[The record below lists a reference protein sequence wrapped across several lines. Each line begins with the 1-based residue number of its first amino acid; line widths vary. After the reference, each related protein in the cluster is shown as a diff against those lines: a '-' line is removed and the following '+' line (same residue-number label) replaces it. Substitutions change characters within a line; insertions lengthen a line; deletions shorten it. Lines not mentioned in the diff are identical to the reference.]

1 LNDILDVLGLLSIW
15 SLQLRFLLDDFGLL
29 YLARCVPPSARAC
42 STTRRAVWFEEQLVA
57 GLILSTA
64 TSVFSVKSTL
74 SLVYY
79 LSFALSRNYSFVI
92 FIARALFDFHR
103 FIEEEAVV
111 IAVYVVQFG
120 ARSRSLEAR
129 GGVDDFLIMAKVHR
143 LPLTL
148 LCLFLFFFE
157 SHVSGRIK
165 HRQPIAIVVFEV
177 HSLRF
182 LFGPMLLYA
191 GIGLH
196 LLTLSLTLILGL
208 EANQGVDV
216 VVGIN
221 VIELKR
227 SRLLDVFTLSQIRI
241 AGTVAS
247 VEIRLHVVRRDL
259 RVFEQFLIPLLN
271 S

>member
-1 LNDILDVLGLLSIW
+1 
-15 SLQLRFLLDDFGLL
+15 
-29 YLARCVPPSARAC
+29 
-42 STTRRAVWFEEQLVA
+42 
-57 GLILSTA
+57 
-64 TSVFSVKSTL
+64 
-74 SLVYY
+74 
-79 LSFALSRNYSFVI
+79 
-92 FIARALFDFHR
+92 
-103 FIEEEAVV
+103 
-111 IAVYVVQFG
+111 
-120 ARSRSLEAR
+120 
-129 GGVDDFLIMAKVHR
+129 
-143 LPLTL
+143 
-148 LCLFLFFFE
+148 
-157 SHVSGRIK
+157 
-165 HRQPIAIVVFEV
+165 
-177 HSLRF
+177 
-182 LFGPMLLYA
+182 MLLYA